1 MVQHIIN
8 WLAEKQAQFIKY
20 LGFFL
25 RYVFLAIPGG
35 GVPSYSSNPDP
46 RPILDHRRTGREGEG
61 GCSLPKFWATQNYWE
76 AQENLGKASFLG
88 RLNDF
93 AIILNY
99 YFLFNLKSA

>member
-1 MVQHIIN
+1 MVRHIIN

-20 LGFFL
+20 LGFSL

-46 RPILDHRRTGREGEG
+46 RPILDHRRTG
-61 GCSLPKFWATQNYWE
+61 L
-76 AQENLGKASFLG
+76 QENLGKASFLG